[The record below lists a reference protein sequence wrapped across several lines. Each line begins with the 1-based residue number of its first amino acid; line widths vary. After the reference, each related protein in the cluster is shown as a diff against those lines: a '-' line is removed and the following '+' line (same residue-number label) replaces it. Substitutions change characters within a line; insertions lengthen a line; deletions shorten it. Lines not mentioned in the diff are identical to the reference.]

1 MNKLDAV
8 GLTKLELKIMQVIWR
23 RGSSTVGQVQEELHP
38 PLAYTTVQ
46 TMLNILE
53 RKGKLTRELNGRAYV
68 YIATVTET
76 KAHGQGLRDLI
87 DRMFG
92 GSSEELVMKSAQES
106 ADRCKAAGG
115 VDGTLQRERPRR
127 CQAAGGRCKEDGQK
141 AGQAMSEFGSLM
153 ESRVLSYMLN
163 SLWQV
168 PLLFLAG
175 WIAAQVAHRA
185 GATAAHRGVISVLLL
200 QGLLPALSLL
210 PWGAAFVAMAA
221 RVHISW
227 Q

>member
-92 GSSEELVMKSAQES
+92 GSSEELVMSLLKNRQIDAKRLAELTERFSEKDLDA
-106 ADRCKAAGG
+106 ARPPAAGAKKMVRKQG
-115 VDGTLQRERPRR
+115 RR
-127 CQAAGGRCKEDGQK
+127 
-141 AGQAMSEFGSLM
+141 
-153 ESRVLSYMLN
+153 
-163 SLWQV
+163 
-168 PLLFLAG
+168 
-175 WIAAQVAHRA
+175 
-185 GATAAHRGVISVLLL
+185 
-200 QGLLPALSLL
+200 
-210 PWGAAFVAMAA
+210 
-221 RVHISW
+221 
-227 Q
+227 